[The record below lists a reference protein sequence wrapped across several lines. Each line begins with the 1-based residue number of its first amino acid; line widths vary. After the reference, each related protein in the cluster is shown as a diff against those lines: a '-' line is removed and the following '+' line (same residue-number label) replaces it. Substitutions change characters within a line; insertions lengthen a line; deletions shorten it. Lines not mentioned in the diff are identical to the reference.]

1 MLGKERFTGISNDFL
16 SQYAAHSKVGKLARQ
31 QDANEMLAAMQ
42 QLEKEVQERE
52 RINAECRNRIDNM
65 MAEHQL
71 NMDYLFTFGIRCEHR
86 DELMKVLQENSQHG
100 GMTLQEATALANARA
115 RHEEIAMPD
124 PTYNVNGLSGSDSL
138 A

>member
-42 QLEKEVQERE
+42 QIEKEVQERE
-52 RINAECRNRIDNM
+52 RINAECRDRIDNM

-86 DELMKVLQENSQHG
+86 DELMTILQENSQHG
-100 GMTLQEATALANARA
+100 GMTLLEATALANARA

-124 PTYNVNGLSGSDSL
+124 PGYNVNGL
-138 A
+138 